1 DVSSRFCGYSYF
13 FFSATLFGDFFR
25 SNWRRKVATRRHS
38 IPKLVEVV
46 FQVSLKV
53 LDRFVVYP
61 CCSLIRFYPFV
72 RFPDFVLRNTE
83 RLCLTHRA
91 PPITGW
97 LIESGPMTQRL
108 RSIPLSGTS
117 PLLRAVPPLSLRL
130 RTLAL
135 VFLALAVSPLA
146 SESQV
151 PTFHSTASSASSGHL
166 SCRMPP
172 RP

>member
-13 FFSATLFGDFFR
+13 FFPATLFGDFFR

-38 IPKLVEVV
+38 IPEFVEVV

-53 LDRFVVYP
+53 LDRFVVDP

-72 RFPDFVLRNTE
+72 RFPDFVLGNTE

-91 PPITGW
+91 PPIAGW

-117 PLLRAVPPLSLRL
+117 PLLRAVPSLSLRI
-130 RTLAL
+130 RNGYRPGKSAL
-135 VFLALAVSPLA
+135 DAVGQARQRCWRNDWVLDLDIKGFL
-146 SESQV
+146 
-151 PTFHSTASSASSGHL
+151 TISTKIY
-166 SCRMPP
+166 
-172 RP
+172 